1 MGDHANSNAALWN
14 SVKAIMVQRYG
25 EENIAKFAKDTKIGL
40 ATVGR
45 IKEQKTSVGLAVM
58 DKIASKFNISSWQ
71 LLVPGF
77 DPKNPPTLQPVSE
90 RERALYQRIMTAAK
104 DFAGEPDPPPY
115 K

>member
-14 SVKAIMVQRYG
+14 SVRAIMVLHYG
-25 EENIAKFAKDTKIGL
+25 EENINRFAKDTKLGL

-45 IKEQKTSVGLAVM
+45 IKEQQTSVGLAVM
-58 DKIASKFNISSWQ
+58 DKIASKFNYSSWQ

-90 RERALYQRIMTAAK
+90 RERALYERIMTAAK
-104 DFAGEPDPPPY
+104 DFAGEAEPPPF

>member
-1 MGDHANSNAALWN
+1 MGDHANSNAALWK
-14 SVKAIMVQRYG
+14 SVRAIMVQRYG
-25 EENIAKFAKDTKIGL
+25 DENIARFAKDTGIGL

-58 DKIASKFNISSWQ
+58 DKIASRFNVSSWQ

-90 RERALYQRIMTAAK
+90 RERALYLRIMTAAK
-104 DFAGEPDPPPY
+104 DFAGESEPPPY